1 MVTEN
6 ELEKVAEPEAPAAE
20 INEVKPD
27 EEPLDRELEAKDAAI
42 VKQQLELA
50 GKEIEIAS
58 LKQAIDEARGQ
69 SAGLAEKLAGA
80 VAAYREMVIQANHT
94 VLADMI
100 TGDSIE
106 KINDSLTGARAVMDK
121 ARREIEAEVARARV
135 PAGAPQRMP
144 PDMSALSAHEK
155 IQYGLGGG

>member
-6 ELEKVAEPEAPAAE
+6 ELEKVAGSESAGAAAGEVAPDAAS
-20 INEVKPD
+20 
-27 EEPLDRELEAKDAAI
+27 LAGELKARDAAI

-50 GKEIEIAS
+50 GKEIEIAALHKS
-58 LKQAIDEARGQ
+58 LDELKGQ
-69 SAGLAEKLAGA
+69 SAELAEKLAQA
-80 VAAYREMVIQANHT
+80 VSAYREMVVQANHA

-106 KINDSLTGARAVMDK
+106 MINDSLAGARAVMDK
-121 ARREIEAEVARARV
+121 ARREIEAEAARMRV

-144 PDMSALSAHEK
+144 PDMSALSAWEK
-155 IQYGLGGG
+155 IQFGLGGG